1 MSKFS
6 KNNKLLF
13 LLGISPISTVSLIS
27 CVNSIKEFSYD
38 NIEIVFES
46 EYKLSFLLKK
56 FPNFPD
62 DKLNVNQFVL
72 NENKTPARIR
82 KNELGIILEY
92 ENLFPATEYK
102 FTKFS
107 LSNFRLNLNSA
118 KNSFLTKGIRFLN
131 FKINEVNS
139 DNAKLTFN
147 FAVNSEFTNNTF
159 SVDFG
164 RVSYHRYGNGSE
176 DLEIDETTREYFV
189 RTFDFNKESNEV
201 ILNNLLPDT
210 LYTIHNI
217 RYSNIV
223 EGINQNENSSFLTP
237 KAQEIKKIDF
247 LNITPNNATVVLE
260 VDKINENE
268 SYTLEISKNQEAP
281 FKQNYFRIQ
290 NNKIYFD
297 ISNLTPDTI
306 YYLKN
311 IYYNHIPFNLN
322 KISKTINFRTLKQP
336 NNQIEEPK
344 NPPIKNPDSN
354 ISSNET
360 PVQPAEIRILN
371 QDIFSNISS
380 NSVNLNLE
388 FNQNVSNKIIINYSE
403 SNNLHQ
409 INSGYTISNNRLF
422 YSLNNLK
429 PNTNYTINSISIN
442 NQNIDINHLN
452 KSFTT
457 LNQITNSETI
467 NYDLMDSFSNYESLV
482 AKFKPQTQLN
492 IRNIK
497 KMDIG
502 IKKGL
507 LFEFNNL
514 SNDKYKDFSFN
525 YNNKIYK
532 TKYDG
537 NSKYLIVQVDDNES
551 NDISNINY
559 NNQIVNFNSSI
570 ESLAKTS
577 SNNSVIVNS
586 IFSVGNDLL
595 ISVSG
600 NLNNNDKYLITF
612 KPDINA
618 YRSDIT
624 LQGIVQNNQIK
635 ITNGLEKF
643 DYSFNKYYLTDTFD
657 LQGHKYLQVNQNI
670 SLDLNINNL
679 NPTITKVQF
688 AKKQGVYNTF
698 LGSIN
703 VNLNDNDLKQLK
715 EKYFKLTFVDT
726 FQESIPKDTPEQQR
740 VYNRSTG
747 YDWEPRSQRVENNK
761 YVYLNFDEL
770 KMFEF
775 KNLTPGI
782 QWKLRTIEIVHKH
795 NLRPVTTFDIN
806 NINLLGSKIL
816 FEDINISNIVFQ
828 DAIGSSFTN
837 HTNTGSS
844 ITTVS
849 EMFNKQKDGNDYKL
863 INKTG
868 NLDFNYTNY
877 VNLNKFY
884 LKELQ
889 KKYHLFQEG
898 DYGYPKTAKE
908 DTINY
913 SLGNVNYNYGTII
926 ENYAQKEFQ
935 ESLDKT
941 TYIIKKK
948 LNNFKNLNPDKEAI
962 INFNFF
968 ASSNNI
974 NLSYWTNNQ
983 NAYGISFS
991 YNKLNNSPNK
1001 TIDNIKIDFIQNWEE
1016 LYKALFL
1023 GFENNKQAR
1032 PTLTDQQL
1040 QDLINQRI
1048 KAKVSI
1054 INDELVIELK
1064 ARTGVINKDIY
1075 IHNLSQTPSTF
1086 IEKAQNYT
1094 SIMYID
1100 DNETDKFSYVNEVQH
1115 KNNYLRLDGF
1125 LFDRKNEFKSI
1136 NHEEQIKFDAME
1148 WRTTTHLNDDQIL
1161 NEVVKKSFG
1170 SNYGTVWLI
1179 GKVKPSDPNDYEFY
1193 VGTNRH
1199 VPLSYSETTIS
1210 PKDHVDKNDVSTYW
1224 LPRNSINL
1232 KTQFE
1237 WEATKSFKL
1246 DGTPV
1251 YGTNSTKRSEADL
1264 QIFKI
1269 NIKELVDYYNANI
1282 NSNNKTDKFYMAK
1295 HLNEWM
1301 TLKPNKIS
1309 KKGRY
1314 IKGQSFVTLYASSFP
1329 GPRVS
1334 GARNIQA
1341 RFNYFAGII
1350 NEGSDVDKGVTDIYT
1365 VMRTFKDTRSGDANQ
1380 LGSGSSG
1387 TGFYD
1392 DEGNIYGIH
1401 IGLGGLFSGGF
1412 ILNSQRM
1419 NFMGELN
1426 DYNENSFAYK
1436 LQRNNRLWPSKYEL
1450 PDIFTEFEK
1459 PFEKE

>member
-6 KNNKLLF
+6 KKNKLLF

-46 EYKLSFLLKK
+46 EYKLSFLLKN

-72 NENKTPARIR
+72 NENKTPVRIR

-176 DLEIDETTREYFV
+176 DLEIDETTREYFIW
-189 RTFDFNKESNEV
+189 TFDFNKESNEV

-223 EGINQNENSSFLTP
+223 EGINQNENSRFLTP

-380 NSVNLNLE
+380 NSVDLNLE

-457 LNQITNSETI
+457 LNQITNNETI

-492 IRNIK
+492 ITNIK
-497 KMDIG
+497 KIDIG

-514 SNDKYKDFSFN
+514 SNDKYKYFSFN

-537 NSKYLIVQVDDNES
+537 NSQYLIVQVDDNES

-586 IFSVGNDLL
+586 IF
-595 ISVSG
+595 
-600 NLNNNDKYLITF
+600 
-612 KPDINA
+612 
-618 YRSDIT
+618 
-624 LQGIVQNNQIK
+624 Q
-635 ITNGLEKF
+635 
-643 DYSFNKYYLTDTFD
+643 
-657 LQGHKYLQVNQNI
+657 
-670 SLDLNINNL
+670 
-679 NPTITKVQF
+679 
-688 AKKQGVYNTF
+688 
-698 LGSIN
+698 
-703 VNLNDNDLKQLK
+703 
-715 EKYFKLTFVDT
+715 
-726 FQESIPKDTPEQQR
+726 
-740 VYNRSTG
+740 
-747 YDWEPRSQRVENNK
+747 
-761 YVYLNFDEL
+761 
-770 KMFEF
+770 
-775 KNLTPGI
+775 
-782 QWKLRTIEIVHKH
+782 
-795 NLRPVTTFDIN
+795 
-806 NINLLGSKIL
+806 
-816 FEDINISNIVFQ
+816 
-828 DAIGSSFTN
+828 
-837 HTNTGSS
+837 
-844 ITTVS
+844 
-849 EMFNKQKDGNDYKL
+849 
-863 INKTG
+863 
-868 NLDFNYTNY
+868 
-877 VNLNKFY
+877 
-884 LKELQ
+884 
-889 KKYHLFQEG
+889 
-898 DYGYPKTAKE
+898 
-908 DTINY
+908 
-913 SLGNVNYNYGTII
+913 
-926 ENYAQKEFQ
+926 
-935 ESLDKT
+935 
-941 TYIIKKK
+941 
-948 LNNFKNLNPDKEAI
+948 
-962 INFNFF
+962 
-968 ASSNNI
+968 
-974 NLSYWTNNQ
+974 
-983 NAYGISFS
+983 
-991 YNKLNNSPNK
+991 
-1001 TIDNIKIDFIQNWEE
+1001 
-1016 LYKALFL
+1016 
-1023 GFENNKQAR
+1023 
-1032 PTLTDQQL
+1032 
-1040 QDLINQRI
+1040 
-1048 KAKVSI
+1048 
-1054 INDELVIELK
+1054 
-1064 ARTGVINKDIY
+1064 
-1075 IHNLSQTPSTF
+1075 
-1086 IEKAQNYT
+1086 
-1094 SIMYID
+1094 
-1100 DNETDKFSYVNEVQH
+1100 
-1115 KNNYLRLDGF
+1115 
-1125 LFDRKNEFKSI
+1125 
-1136 NHEEQIKFDAME
+1136 
-1148 WRTTTHLNDDQIL
+1148 
-1161 NEVVKKSFG
+1161 
-1170 SNYGTVWLI
+1170 
-1179 GKVKPSDPNDYEFY
+1179 
-1193 VGTNRH
+1193 
-1199 VPLSYSETTIS
+1199 
-1210 PKDHVDKNDVSTYW
+1210 
-1224 LPRNSINL
+1224 
-1232 KTQFE
+1232 
-1237 WEATKSFKL
+1237 
-1246 DGTPV
+1246 
-1251 YGTNSTKRSEADL
+1251 
-1264 QIFKI
+1264 
-1269 NIKELVDYYNANI
+1269 
-1282 NSNNKTDKFYMAK
+1282 
-1295 HLNEWM
+1295 
-1301 TLKPNKIS
+1301 
-1309 KKGRY
+1309 
-1314 IKGQSFVTLYASSFP
+1314 
-1329 GPRVS
+1329 
-1334 GARNIQA
+1334 
-1341 RFNYFAGII
+1341 
-1350 NEGSDVDKGVTDIYT
+1350 
-1365 VMRTFKDTRSGDANQ
+1365 
-1380 LGSGSSG
+1380 
-1387 TGFYD
+1387 
-1392 DEGNIYGIH
+1392 
-1401 IGLGGLFSGGF
+1401 
-1412 ILNSQRM
+1412 
-1419 NFMGELN
+1419 
-1426 DYNENSFAYK
+1426 
-1436 LQRNNRLWPSKYEL
+1436 
-1450 PDIFTEFEK
+1450 
-1459 PFEKE
+1459 